1 MSLISQ
7 IGWVDFSSTDRDRV
21 RQVLSQ
27 IYEPGTLD
35 ELGIGAL
42 RDGFADRMFPGFSTI
57 QTRAKY
63 LITVPRM
70 IRDYLLLSPS
80 EQRRTKLDKYLR
92 ERENELAKVLT
103 ERHGNSETGIIGSTK
118 IDTGGVARLPSSVYW
133 RALQVWGLVRTTVSL
148 SQFQREIAAPE
159 HILGSTQQSAKD
171 DPDGMRPVSRVRLDK
186 FDSKWFDS
194 VNILLTH
201 SESSFLIERL
211 HRGPPNSFPTQFE
224 LNGLMDDALDDSL
237 SDFNV
242 FAEWGGRQLAFS
254 ATARNTLKM
263 AAEFSELIY
272 GAHLRFNVLLAKRN
286 ERNDLLPSLESNWQ
300 EWISTVQS
308 DSSMLDYW
316 LADTEARLP
325 RYTSEFL
332 KNWISDVGAKQQV
345 ARLDRLVE
353 KQAERNKGNRT
364 LLKKRLPPDYPWK
377 GMGRLNYRWSN
388 VRTILKDIQKG
399 LHDYS

>member
-1 MSLISQ
+1 MALTSQ

-27 IYEPGTLD
+27 LNEPGTLD

-42 RDGFADRMFPGFSTI
+42 RDGFADRMFPGFSAI

-70 IRDYLLLSPS
+70 IRDYLLLSSS

-92 ERENELAKVLT
+92 ARENELAKVLT
-103 ERHGNSETGIIGSTK
+103 ERHGESETGIIGSTK
-118 IDTGGVARLPSSVYW
+118 VDSGGVARLPSSVYW
-133 RALQVWGLVRTTVSL
+133 GALRIWGLVDTTTSL

-159 HILGSTQQSAKD
+159 PALGSMQQAEAD
-171 DPDGMRPVSRVRLDK
+171 DSDGLRALSRVKLDT
-186 FDSKWFDS
+186 FDQKWFEKVS
-194 VNILLTH
+194 ILLTP

-211 HRGPPNSFPTQFE
+211 HRGPVNSFPTQLE
-224 LNGLMDDALDDSL
+224 LNGLMNDALDDSL
-237 SDFNV
+237 RDFNV
-242 FAEWGGRQLAFS
+242 FAEWGRQQLIFS
-254 ATARNTLKM
+254 DAARNTLKM

-272 GAHLRFNVLLAKRN
+272 GAHLRYNVLLAKRN
-286 ERNDLLPSLESNWQ
+286 ERDDLLPALESNWQ
-300 EWISTVQS
+300 EWFSTVQS
-308 DSSMLDYW
+308 DSMMLDSW

-325 RYTSEFL
+325 SYTTVFL
-332 KNWISDVGAKQQV
+332 RKWISAVGAKSQV
-345 ARLDRLVE
+345 DLLDQLVE

-364 LLKKRLPPDYPWK
+364 LLKKRLPPDYTWI

-388 VRTILKDIQKG
+388 VRIILKDIQNG
-399 LHDYS
+399 LIC